1 MGFYKRKLDIK
12 ACVSIF
18 LSSILIYLLHNKDVF
33 KKMDPEI
40 IKQFYS
46 KYFDLFKNYA
56 IVSIIISI
64 VLYSV
69 YQIKIS
75 KKNNTL
81 KYLFSL
87 KPGRF
92 KDSMVIIGI
101 IFGFSFLY
109 QMIDPRVKVK
119 LGLPIVLTIIFLRTF
134 PLQDMPCACG
144 EHGVWYRCGKSFHPN
159 SKTCKQIKYGTK
171 QIMKVYN
178 PFIRTLEQIYGIL
191 PTELIPKLQIPD
203 LPKTKIPKIPVP
215 GKVNG
220 PRLPSCEFDPWAEAR
235 KAAEAAA
242 RAARR
247 AAQAAAR
254 AARAAARAIAR
265 AFSWW

>member
-1 MGFYKRKLDIK
+1 MGLYKRKLDIK

-18 LSSILIYLLHNKDVF
+18 LSSILVYLLHNRDVF
-33 KKMDPEI
+33 KKIDPEI

-56 IVSIIISI
+56 IVSIILSI

-75 KKNNTL
+75 KKNNFL
-81 KYLFSL
+81 KYLLSL
-87 KPGRF
+87 KPGKF

-101 IFGFSFLY
+101 IFGMTFLY
-109 QMIDPRVKVK
+109 QLIDPRLKIK
-119 LGLPIVLTIIFLRTF
+119 LGLPVVFTIIFLRTF
-134 PLQDMPCACG
+134 PLEDMPCACG
-144 EHGVWYRCGKSFHPN
+144 EHGSWYRCGKSFHPD
-159 SKTCKQIKYGTK
+159 SKECDTVKYGAK
-171 QIMKVYN
+171 RFFKVYN
-178 PFIRTLEQIYGIL
+178 PFIKKLEEVFGLL
-191 PTELIPKLQIPD
+191 PVELIPNLQIPD
-203 LPKTKIPKIPVP
+203 LPKTQIPKIPVP

-247 AAQAAAR
+247 AAEAAAR

-265 AFSWW
+265 LFSWW